1 MELEG
6 GRIVDVDVVVG
17 VVVVLLGFAFDW
29 ELGFGFGFGVAKGGV
44 HGYWLGWLG
53 GFWGLRE
60 GTCVG

>member
-17 VVVVLLGFAFDW
+17 VVVELLGFAFDW

>member
-17 VVVVLLGFAFDW
+17 VVVELLGFAFDW
-29 ELGFGFGFGVAKGGV
+29 ELGFGFGFRVAKGGV